1 MTSIAR
7 DDDAA
12 ALARAVDDRGDDDDD
27 GDDPRDDDAA
37 RDAARGVGVATR
49 CRARWTIRR
58 RPRARATEDAR
69 DARGRAR
76 R

>member
-12 ALARAVDDRGDDDDD
+12 ALARAVDDRADDDDD
-27 GDDPRDDDAA
+27 GDDPRDDDDA
-37 RDAARGVGVATR
+37 RDAARGVATR
-49 CRARWTIRR
+49 CRAGWTIRR